1 MTSAFVIQVALL
13 GFYLALSV
21 MFAAK
26 RETWP
31 MSLYYAGCIVKDA
44 GVLIL
49 GWLLTTRG
57 N

>member
-1 MTSAFVIQVALL
+1 MSAAFITQIVLL
-13 GFYLALSV
+13 GFYFALSV

-31 MSLYYAGCIVKDA
+31 LSLYYGGCIVKDG

-49 GWLLTTRG
+49 GLWASHAG
-57 N
+57 